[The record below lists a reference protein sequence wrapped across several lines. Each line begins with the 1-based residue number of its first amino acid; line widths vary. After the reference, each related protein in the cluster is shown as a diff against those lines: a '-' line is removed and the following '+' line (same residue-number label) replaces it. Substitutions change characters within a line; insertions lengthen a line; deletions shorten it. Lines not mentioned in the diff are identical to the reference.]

1 MKIQK
6 NWFYLID
13 DISDSN
19 IEIWEWIYA
28 FVFLNETEK
37 SFIFNLKKNSRLDYF
52 WFFSKKSS
60 SKIEFNQS
68 EDNSL
73 LNVKQMFFNHKTDL
87 TSNIKSIIASNN
99 SNSFINIISIIKDN
113 KLSIDSSIEIEQ
125 WLIWVEANLKQK
137 NIFIWD
143 SWSVRGLPKLNVK
156 SFNVKASHSCKVERI
171 KDDLLFYL
179 KSRGISENEAIL
191 MLIESYFLN
200 NFKCLKMMDNVIYD
214 KVYDD
219 FLILNK

>member
-1 MKIQK
+1 
-6 NWFYLID
+6 
-13 DISDSN
+13 
-19 IEIWEWIYA
+19 
-28 FVFLNETEK
+28 
-37 SFIFNLKKNSRLDYF
+37 
-52 WFFSKKSS
+52 
-60 SKIEFNQS
+60 
-68 EDNSL
+68 
-73 LNVKQMFFNHKTDL
+73 
-87 TSNIKSIIASNN
+87 
-99 SNSFINIISIIKDN
+99 
-113 KLSIDSSIEIEQ
+113 
-125 WLIWVEANLKQK
+125 
-137 NIFIWD
+137 
-143 SWSVRGLPKLNVK
+143 LNVK

>member
-13 DISDSN
+13 DSFSEN
-19 IEIWEWIYA
+19 IEIWEWVYA

-37 SFIFNLKKNSRLDYF
+37 SFNFNLRQNSRLDYF

-73 LNVKQMFFNHKTDL
+73 LNVKQMFFNHKIDL

-125 WLIWVEANLKQK
+125 WLIWVEADLKQK

-143 SWSVRGLPKLNVK
+143 SWSVRWLPKLNVK

-171 KDDLLFYL
+171 NDEILFYL
-179 KSRGISENEAIL
+179 KSRWISENEAII
-191 MLIESYFLN
+191 MLIESFFIK
-200 NFKCLKMMDNVIYD
+200 NFGCLKMMDNTIYD
-214 KVYDD
+214 KVYND
-219 FLILNK
+219 FLILNR

>member
-6 NWFYLID
+6 NWFYILND
-13 DISDSN
+13 MSDSN

-37 SFIFNLKKNSRLDYF
+37 SFIFNLKKKSRLDYF
-52 WFFSKKSS
+52 GFFSKKSS
-60 SKIEFNQS
+60 SKIEFNQV

-73 LNVKQMFFNHKTDL
+73 LNVKQMFFNHKVDL
-87 TSNIKSIIASNN
+87 TSNVKSVINSNN
-99 SNSFINIISIIKDN
+99 SNSFINIISIIKDK

-137 NIFIWD
+137 NIFIWE

-156 SFNVKASHSCKVERI
+156 SFSVKASHSCKVERI
-171 KDDLLFYL
+171 NDEVLFYL
-179 KSRGISENEAIL
+179 KSRGISENKAIL
-191 MLIESYFLN
+191 MLIESYFLK
-200 NFKCLKMMDNVIYD
+200 NFKCLKMMDEIVYNNIYN
-214 KVYDD
+214 D
-219 FLILNK
+219 FLTLNK

>member
-13 DISDSN
+13 DSFSEN
-19 IEIWEWIYA
+19 IEIWEWVYA

-37 SFIFNLKKNSRLDYF
+37 SFKFILRQNSRLDYF
-52 WFFSKKSS
+52 WFFSKRSS
-60 SKIEFNQS
+60 SKIEFNQV

-125 WLIWVEANLKQK
+125 WLVWIEANLKQK

-171 KDDLLFYL
+171 NDEILFYL
-179 KSRGISENEAIL
+179 KSRWISENKAIL
-191 MLIESYFLN
+191 MMIESYFLK
-200 NFKCLKMMDNVIYD
+200 NFKCLKMMDENYYN

-219 FLILNK
+219 FLSLNK